1 MENVVLTSATHI
13 SPKSGSPLCSQ
24 FVPIVTDEAVTTLT
38 LESNI
43 ENPTESVEQ
52 TETDGNFQAK
62 MDINYQAHDVALA
75 AAATGK
81 SNEHEQTNGLKLNQ
95 HHKVDIDE
103 TDQHPDKVKSP
114 CSLVNALLLVLAIV
128 CFAIFLCV
136 IAIILGSKTN
146 ARNDNGKHP
155 SRLLGEYKQ
164 QDLFTPLNEP
174 ITEPYFNLTSRTH
187 GGIIVV
193 LSRRG
198 ASVNDILIP
207 YAHSDGLQHY
217 RSVVLKGNQFG
228 SIRLGFDG
236 KTNSMDM
243 NNQLPLN
250 YPLLNSDNEDW
261 SMYGDLN
268 APYRVRF
275 VHGLIETIYE
285 FTSSNP
291 NELVM
296 TTFVSPG
303 LNEQIVADPT
313 NNIYFNLRG
322 DGNLSTH
329 YLTLSGSTP
338 VSIEKGQ
345 EMEKNLLTQGQF
357 VDQLKEVNNYFFK
370 IDRPG
375 IGKNYIATLSESE
388 TKTKLIIFADHH
400 GIMIDTSVVTSA
412 NTNKTI
418 SDIYGIRISPRQ
430 SPVYETVSNYGP
442 TLIVYPSQ
450 AIHTTWWRFEY

>member
-38 LESNI
+38 IESSV
-43 ENPTESVEQ
+43 ENPSESVEQ

-114 CSLVNALLLVLAIV
+114 CSMVNALLLVLAIV
-128 CFAIFLCV
+128 CFAIFLCA
-136 IAIILGSKTN
+136 IAIILTSK
-146 ARNDNGKHP
+146 P
-155 SRLLGEYKQ
+155 
-164 QDLFTPLNEP
+164 
-174 ITEPYFNLTSRTH
+174 
-187 GGIIVV
+187 
-193 LSRRG
+193 
-198 ASVNDILIP
+198 
-207 YAHSDGLQHY
+207 
-217 RSVVLKGNQFG
+217 
-228 SIRLGFDG
+228 
-236 KTNSMDM
+236 
-243 NNQLPLN
+243 
-250 YPLLNSDNEDW
+250 
-261 SMYGDLN
+261 
-268 APYRVRF
+268 
-275 VHGLIETIYE
+275 
-285 FTSSNP
+285 
-291 NELVM
+291 
-296 TTFVSPG
+296 
-303 LNEQIVADPT
+303 
-313 NNIYFNLRG
+313 
-322 DGNLSTH
+322 H

-345 EMEKNLLTQGQF
+345 KMEKNLTQGQF
-357 VDQLKEVNNYFFK
+357 VDQLKEINNYFFK
-370 IDRPG
+370 IDQPG

-388 TKTKLIIFADHH
+388 TKTKLTIFADHH

>member
-38 LESNI
+38 IESSV
-43 ENPTESVEQ
+43 ENPSESVEQ

-114 CSLVNALLLVLAIV
+114 CSMVNALLLVLAIV
-128 CFAIFLCV
+128 CFAIFLCA
-136 IAIILGSKTN
+136 IAIILTSK
-146 ARNDNGKHP
+146 P
-155 SRLLGEYKQ
+155 VSLLKT
-164 QDLFTPLNEP
+164 F
-174 ITEPYFNLTSRTH
+174 F
-187 GGIIVV
+187 
-193 LSRRG
+193 
-198 ASVNDILIP
+198 
-207 YAHSDGLQHY
+207 DGLQRY
-217 RSVVLKGNQFG
+217 RSVVLKGNHFG

-236 KTNSMDM
+236 KTDSMDM

-250 YPLLNSDNEDW
+250 YPLLNSYNEDW
-261 SMYGDLN
+261 SMYGDVN

-285 FTSSNP
+285 LTSFNP
-291 NELVM
+291 NELIM

-313 NNIYFNLRG
+313 NNIYFNLLG

-345 EMEKNLLTQGQF
+345 KMEKNLTQGQF
-357 VDQLKEVNNYFFK
+357 VDQLKEINNYFFK
-370 IDRPG
+370 IDQPG

-388 TKTKLIIFADHH
+388 TKTKLTIFADHH